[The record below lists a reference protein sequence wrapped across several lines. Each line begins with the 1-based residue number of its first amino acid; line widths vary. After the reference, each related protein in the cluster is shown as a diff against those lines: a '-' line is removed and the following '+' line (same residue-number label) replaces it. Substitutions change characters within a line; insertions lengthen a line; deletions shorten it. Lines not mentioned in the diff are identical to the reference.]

1 MNKYIQNNYGG
12 VQMLKD
18 NMLAYAEVDEILN
31 LLEKEYRE
39 RVPEK
44 IRNFFK
50 EEKMPDYNPKIE
62 IGKQLTEQNLK
73 RETMVLLAILNINY
87 WCDSEEEKQMFIDE
101 MAKNEEEKRELEEKY
116 NPDNLFKNR
125 KNNNLSSD
133 NADETQNISLVE
145 YKKQGIFK
153 RILEK
158 ITKFFKRN

>member
-1 MNKYIQNNYGG
+1 
-12 VQMLKD
+12 MLKD

-125 KNNNLSSD
+125 KNNELNSN
-133 NADETQNISLVE
+133 NADETQSISLVE

-158 ITKFFKRN
+158 ITKFFKKN

>member
-1 MNKYIQNNYGG
+1 
-12 VQMLKD
+12 MLKD

-62 IGKQLTEQNLK
+62 IGKQLIEQNLK

-87 WCDSEEEKQMFIDE
+87 WCDSEDEKQMFIDE

-125 KNNNLSSD
+125 KNNELNSD

-158 ITKFFKRN
+158 ITKFFKKN

>member
-1 MNKYIQNNYGG
+1 
-12 VQMLKD
+12 MLKD

-101 MAKNEEEKRELEEKY
+101 IAKNEEEKRELEEKY
-116 NPDNLFKNR
+116 NPDKLFKNR

-158 ITKFFKRN
+158 ITKFFKKN

>member
-1 MNKYIQNNYGG
+1 
-12 VQMLKD
+12 MLKD

-158 ITKFFKRN
+158 ITKFFKKN

>member
-1 MNKYIQNNYGG
+1 
-12 VQMLKD
+12 MLKD

-125 KNNNLSSD
+125 KNNELNSD

-158 ITKFFKRN
+158 ITKFFKIN

>member
-1 MNKYIQNNYGG
+1 
-12 VQMLKD
+12 MLKD

-50 EEKMPDYNPKIE
+50 EEKMPDYNLKIE

-125 KNNNLSSD
+125 PEEKQKIAHTEELS
-133 NADETQNISLVE
+133 VFE
-145 YKKQGIFK
+145 YKKPNFIQKLLSKIARLFK
-153 RILEK
+153 K
-158 ITKFFKRN
+158 

>member
-1 MNKYIQNNYGG
+1 
-12 VQMLKD
+12 MLKD

-87 WCDSEEEKQMFIDE
+87 WCDSEDEKQMFIDE

-125 KNNNLSSD
+125 KNNELNSD

-158 ITKFFKRN
+158 ITKFFKKN

>member
-1 MNKYIQNNYGG
+1 
-12 VQMLKD
+12 MLKD

-101 MAKNEEEKRELEEKY
+101 MAKNEEEKRELAEKY
-116 NPDNLFKNR
+116 NPDKLFKNR

-133 NADETQNISLVE
+133 NADETQSISLE
-145 YKKQGIFK
+145 KKKKQGIFK

>member
-1 MNKYIQNNYGG
+1 
-12 VQMLKD
+12 MLKD

-62 IGKQLTEQNLK
+62 IGKPLTEQSLK

-125 KNNNLSSD
+125 KNNELNSN
-133 NADETQNISLVE
+133 NADETQSISLVE

-158 ITKFFKRN
+158 VIKFFKRN

>member
-1 MNKYIQNNYGG
+1 
-12 VQMLKD
+12 MLKD

-62 IGKQLTEQNLK
+62 IGKPLIEQNLK

-125 KNNNLSSD
+125 KNNELNSN
-133 NADETQNISLVE
+133 NADETQSISLVE